1 MAFPISEMIPFITS
15 APTCFFKHMIHA
27 IDVQFVTM
35 SLGVNEAFQATSSSM
50 HVNSGA
56 RRHINIFNSH
66 TNSFNRRISHSG
78 AAFWILCL
86 CTSGCIAPKLVMNQA
101 CHYHLLLFSLMFF
114 KPIEKYITYAQN
126 IHFFSA
132 LVYKFISL
140 CRRVLENRLGTL
152 GEIDESYTTHMNHVK
167 HLHIHA

>member
-1 MAFPISEMIPFITS
+1 MDA
-15 APTCFFKHMIHA
+15 H
-27 IDVQFVTM
+27 FVTM
-35 SLGVNEAFQATSSSM
+35 SLGLNEAFQVISSST
-50 HVNSGA
+50 HVNSDDGQ
-56 RRHINIFNSH
+56 HIIIFNWHTDLFNRSSSH
-66 TNSFNRRISHSG
+66 T
-78 AAFWILCL
+78 AAALWIFCL

-167 HLHIHA
+167 HLHIHAWSVATGSENMVSEKIALIHARNGA